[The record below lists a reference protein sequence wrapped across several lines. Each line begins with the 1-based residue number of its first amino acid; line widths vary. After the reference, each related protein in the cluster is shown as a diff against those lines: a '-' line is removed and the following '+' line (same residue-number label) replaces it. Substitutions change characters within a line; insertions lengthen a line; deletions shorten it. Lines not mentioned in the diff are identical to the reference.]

1 MVVNGWTL
9 LFHEAIIGQLRNL
22 ADASARA
29 RTANAKNFRSNS
41 NIKSSSK
48 GPARCRETCTRP

>member
-9 LFHEAIIGQLRNL
+9 LFHEAIIGQLKNL

-29 RTANAKNFRSNS
+29 RNANAKNFRSNS
-41 NIKSSSK
+41 NIKSWSK
-48 GPARCRETCTRP
+48 GPARCRETSCHP